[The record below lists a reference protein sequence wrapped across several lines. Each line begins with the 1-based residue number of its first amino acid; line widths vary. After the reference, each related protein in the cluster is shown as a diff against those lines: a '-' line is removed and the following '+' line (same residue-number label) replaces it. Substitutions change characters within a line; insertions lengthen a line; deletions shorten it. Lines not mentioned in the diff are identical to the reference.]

1 MAGSGCVRTSMPI
14 QQAAGAHRQLEAGTI
29 HQRIILT
36 LP

>member
-1 MAGSGCVRTSMPI
+1 MPMP
-14 QQAAGAHRQLEAGTI
+14 QAAQAHRQLETGTI